1 MKKLFSILLSFAMV
15 LGMGS
20 VALADGEVETLK
32 KTTQSLSD
40 MDKVTITKEYQLKN
54 EGTSSPDET
63 FNFTIERT
71 SVTDASAGTVAKL
84 SAPKR
89 EGEILMPIPTI
100 DTVHYTKG
108 EAGPTTANKKITV
121 SLPTYKSVGIYTYTI
136 KEIDGNKAGV
146 TYFGKN
152 IKLVVTVTQGEEG
165 LVRTA
170 AVHTEDENGTKSDSF
185 QNVYS
190 AGNLEISKLV
200 TGNLGDKSK
209 YFDVTVTLT
218 GEEGKIY
225 EESYPVDGGSI
236 AAGSIKVGIPT
247 IFKIKDGDTITI
259 KNLPYGLAYT
269 VVEEDYTG
277 SNGGYEEAKYD
288 FSDEEE
294 SKLIDNATETIEIT
308 NEKTADVD
316 TGISLDSI
324 PYILLL
330 GFAVLG
336 MGALF
341 FRRRQNTSF

>member
-32 KTTQSLSD
+32 KTTQILSD

-71 SVTDASAGTVAKL
+71 SVTDAGVGIDAVNML
-84 SAPKR
+84 
-89 EGEILMPIPTI
+89 IPTI
-100 DTVHYTKG
+100 NTATYVKG
-108 EAGPTTANKKITV
+108 EAGSTTADKEITV
-121 SLPTYKSVGIYTYTI
+121 SLPTYTSVGIYTYTI
-136 KEIDGNKAGV
+136 KEIDGKKAGV
-146 TYFGKN
+146 TYFGDD
-152 IKLVVTVTQGEEG
+152 IKLVVTVTQGETG
-165 LVRTA
+165 FIRTA
-170 AVHTEDENGTKSDSF
+170 AVHTEGENGTKSDSF
-185 QNVYS
+185 QNEYS
-190 AGNLEISKLV
+190 AGNLEISKKV

-218 GEEGKIY
+218 GEEGKTY
-225 EESYPVDGGSI
+225 EDSYPVTGGSI
-236 AAGSIKVGIPT
+236 AAGSIEVGTPT
-247 IFKIKDGDTITI
+247 TFQIKDGDTIKI
-259 KNLPYGLAYT
+259 GNLPYGVTYT
-269 VVEEDYTG
+269 VVEADYTG

-288 FSDEEE
+288 FSDEKE